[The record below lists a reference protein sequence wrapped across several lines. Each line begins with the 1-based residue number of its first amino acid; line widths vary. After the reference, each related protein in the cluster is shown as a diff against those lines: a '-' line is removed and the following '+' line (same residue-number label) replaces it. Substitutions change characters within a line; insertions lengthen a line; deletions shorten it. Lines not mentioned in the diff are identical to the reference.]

1 MTQLLTIEQ
10 LQAIEARVEA
20 TQPGPWTSC
29 VEGRDH
35 VSGSSFIMTGDGN
48 LRGDDIELIGA
59 TIADQDFM
67 AAAHQDI
74 PLLLAEVRALRA
86 LLGVDGDEVCNAA
99 VPPSLRDTEPLV
111 SAGGRAKGL
120 GKS

>member
-1 MTQLLTIEQ
+1 
-10 LQAIEARVEA
+10 
-20 TQPGPWTSC
+20 
-29 VEGRDH
+29 
-35 VSGSSFIMTGDGN
+35 MTGDGN

-111 SAGGRAKGL
+111 SASGRAKGL
-120 GKS
+120 GKG